1 VSDRV
6 LGNKKVY
13 IALGSNDGDREVHLK
28 KAVSRLNECPS
39 IHVIKCSSIFE
50 TEPVGVTDQPSF
62 LNMVIKIQTS
72 LSPLELLKITQKI
85 EETGGRVRQER
96 WGQRTIDLDILLYNE
111 ENIKLESL
119 QIPHPRMF
127 ERGFVLIP
135 LQEIEPCLRLKEE
148 RTIDEYVNQLTDK
161 EGVRKWKSSF
171 GGEEYGPF
179 VN

>member
-1 VSDRV
+1 VFDCV
-6 LGNKKVY
+6 VEENEAY
-13 IALGSNDGDREVHLK
+13 IALGSNDGDREVYLK
-28 KAVSRLNECPS
+28 KAISKLHEHPS
-39 IHVIKCSSIFE
+39 ILVIKCSSIFQ

-62 LNMVIKIQTS
+62 LNMVVKIHTS
-72 LSPLELLKITQKI
+72 LSPLELLKITQEI
-85 EETGGRVRQER
+85 EEAGGRVRQER

-135 LQEIEPCLRLKEE
+135 LQEIEPCLRFKEE

-171 GGEEYGPF
+171 GGEGYGPF
-179 VN
+179 GN